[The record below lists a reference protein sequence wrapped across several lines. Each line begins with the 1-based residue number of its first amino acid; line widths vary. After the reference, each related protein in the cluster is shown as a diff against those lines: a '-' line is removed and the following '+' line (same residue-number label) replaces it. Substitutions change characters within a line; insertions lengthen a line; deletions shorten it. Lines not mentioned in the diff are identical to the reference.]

1 MFRPRA
7 ISPNTLVPQAQ
18 GIDYFLLPELFGD
31 RLHVGGYET
40 VVAERNEYFQHRF
53 GSAYLEELEQ
63 LSKAGVELLPDL
75 GGSERDEYLPEPQ
88 IRSSGLESPVAF
100 GRRAG
105 TANQLDRLG
114 LPSTSIGG
122 GPLVLSVPKREL
134 DEYDT
139 DDESPRRKRLVVA
152 AEVDRDESSL
162 SVKVESETSPLQ
174 TISSYASHRPPA
186 EIKPDTRSPAN
197 IKSDTWSEF
206 RTSVKRQTT
215 PRFVVDKEHLRALAM
230 VCDEPGDV

>member
-40 VVAERNEYFQHRF
+40 VMEERNGYFQHRF
-53 GSAYLEELEQ
+53 CSAYLEELDQ
-63 LSKAGVELLPDL
+63 LRKAGVDLLPDL
-75 GGSERDEYLPEPQ
+75 GASERDEYLPEPQ
-88 IRSSGLESPVAF
+88 IRSLGVERPVAF
-100 GRRAG
+100 GRKTG

-114 LPSTSIGG
+114 LPSTGIGV
-122 GPLVLSVPKREL
+122 GPLVLSFHKREF

-139 DDESPRRKRLVVA
+139 DDESPRRKRFVVA
-152 AEVDRDESSL
+152 AEVDQAESSL
-162 SVKVESETSPLQ
+162 NVKVESDTSPLPS
-174 TISSYASHRPPA
+174 IPSYPSHRPSA
-186 EIKPDTRSPAN
+186 DIKPS
-197 IKSDTWSEF
+197 TWSEF
-206 RTSVKRQTT
+206 RTTVKRQTT

-230 VCDEPGDV
+230 VCDEPPGDV